1 MIVLILLLTSCR
13 TTKQQTV
20 TVYPE
25 LTFPKFPKP
34 KKTTPLDK
42 DLNKVTN
49 TETEIKY
56 VLIDFEYYQQLA
68 EYKLD
73 MKELEA
79 EYNGFVE
86 SLK

>member
-1 MIVLILLLTSCR
+1 MLVLASCT

-42 DLNKVTN
+42 DLNKVTDVN
-49 TETEIKY
+49 TEIKY
-56 VLIDFEYYQQLA
+56 VLIDFEYFQQLA

-79 EYNGFVE
+79 KYSGFVE

>member
-1 MIVLILLLTSCR
+1 MLLITSCV
-13 TTKQQTV
+13 TNKNTI

-25 LTFPKFPKP
+25 LSFPSFPKP
-34 KKTTPLDK
+34 KKATPLDK
-42 DLNKVTN
+42 NLNPVTDIN
-49 TETEIKY
+49 TEIKY

-79 EYNGFVE
+79 KYNGFVE
-86 SLK
+86 GVK